1 MPPHTHSGL
10 VAANRNRPDSVL
22 FFYRLLARILFSAY
36 AVRLAVSARGD
47 VYSERMGQ
55 LAAREGSG
63 PLLWLHAASNGE
75 LTSAR
80 SVTDTLQS
88 RAPDLRLLITTNSQT
103 ARTLAKSWGL
113 DAILAPLDMPG
124 PVRRFLDTMHP
135 AALIVVENE
144 LWPERLTACAE
155 RGIPVF
161 VIGARMSASS
171 ARNWCRVPDLARH
184 VMESIHYL
192 SAQDRDSEA
201 RFRTLCLPPDRF
213 GPVANLKSAAKAAKA
228 EASLPFPRSATLLAA
243 STHEG
248 EEEIALTAF
257 TKAHAERPDLRL
269 ILAPRHPRRRDQVE
283 RLITATGLS
292 HATRSRGEAPASGTA
307 IYHADTMGEMDLW
320 YAAAGMT
327 LVGGSLVD
335 HGGHTPFEPAAH
347 GSAILHGPHTANS
360 APAYDAL
367 RQKDGSFEVNTAED
381 LTTAILA
388 LADPV
393 KQTELARRATD
404 ALSALSTDKGLD
416 PFYAG
421 LARATGLQ
429 DLAG

>member
-1 MPPHTHSGL
+1 M
-10 VAANRNRPDSVL
+10 

-36 AVRLAVSARGD
+36 ALRLTVSARGD
-47 VYSERMGQ
+47 VYTERMGR
-55 LAAREGSG
+55 LTAREGSG

-80 SVTDTLQS
+80 SVIDTLQS
-88 RAPDLRLLITTNSQT
+88 RAPGLRLLVTTNSET

-124 PVRRFLDTMHP
+124 PVHRFLDTMHP
-135 AALIVVENE
+135 AALVVVENE

-171 ARNWCRVPDLARH
+171 ARNWGRVPDLARQ
-184 VMESIHYL
+184 VMESIRFL
-192 SAQDRDSEA
+192 SAQDAASEA
-201 RFRTLCLPPDRF
+201 RFRTLGLRPDRI
-213 GPVANLKSAAKAAKA
+213 GPVTNLKSAAKAANA
-228 EASLPFPRSATLLAA
+228 ETSLPFPRAMTLLAA

-248 EEEIALTAF
+248 EEEVALTAF
-257 TKAHAERPDLRL
+257 AKAHAERPDLRL

-292 HATRSRGEAPASGTA
+292 HATRSRGDAPASATV

-347 GSAILHGPHTANS
+347 GSAMLHGPHTSNS

-367 RQKDGSFEVNTAED
+367 RQAGGSVEVKTAED
-381 LTTAILA
+381 LTTAILS
-388 LADPV
+388 LADPG
-393 KQTELARRATD
+393 KQAHLTRRATE
-404 ALSALSTDKGLD
+404 ALAGLATTNGLD
-416 PFYAG
+416 HFYIE
-421 LARATGLQ
+421 LARATGLP
-429 DLAG
+429 DIANWPEAPCNSP